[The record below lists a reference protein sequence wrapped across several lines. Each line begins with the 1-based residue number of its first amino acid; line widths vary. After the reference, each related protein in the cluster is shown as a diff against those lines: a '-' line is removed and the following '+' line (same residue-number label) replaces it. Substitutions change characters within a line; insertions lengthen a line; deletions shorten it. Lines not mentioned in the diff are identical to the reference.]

1 MTRLLV
7 AKIGSEYLRFVE
19 ERFELCSLAKASVFP
34 ETQADLLRRRLQA
47 CGELASTAQ
56 LMVLTITEQPY
67 GG

>member
-1 MTRLLV
+1 MTKLVV
-7 AKIGSEYLRFVE
+7 AKIGDDYLRFVE

-34 ETQADLLRRRLQA
+34 ENQVETLKRRLLGF
-47 CGELASTAQ
+47 GETASTVR